1 MADKSR
7 INDSRL
13 DVLRRQ
19 QQKAEQATIADTLRR
34 RQEEEDEFK
43 RKETIASQL
52 ELSPQE
58 TKKYVDRPELA
69 TPFETIKEAAGVVK
83 QPEGTEKT
91 LAAKVTQTPS
101 TVPVVGEGTKPSKPE
116 ATTTSVASQPETKKA
131 KTLAGTIADARAGK
145 GAAGGKASDDKVQK
159 DTISTLDDVVKQVNE
174 DQNFQYSPVRTDLIS
189 LRADAYKA
197 YKEKANRNEWLD
209 LAEKALNAIGQF
221 AAARSATGGFVA
233 GFPQSKTDYAG
244 RTEQAFREYQTE
256 LGTIGEQ
263 ARAEERGAE
272 RLEAQKER
280 EIARRQRTISE
291 RLADERAARAE
302 AASEK
307 RALIA
312 AGGKESVAAA
322 KKEATESKEAYKRL
336 GTQLTD
342 INKEESLLQ
351 KQIAA
356 INKLGI
362 SKNSEDETKALAEIA
377 SLVPDLTVE
386 QLKADIDS
394 ADDALTF
401 RSTAKNQV
409 ASSLLGPLKQKIQQ
423 LGARKEA
430 LYGARAGE
438 QPVPETAPTAAPAR
452 QLPRSVVVQGKTYPR
467 PDGMSDADWQQYITE
482 VGGK

>member
-1 MADKSR
+1 M
-7 INDSRL
+7 
-13 DVLRRQ
+13 
-19 QQKAEQATIADTLRR
+19 
-34 RQEEEDEFK
+34 FG
-43 RKETIASQL
+43 
-52 ELSPQE
+52 LSPDE
-58 TKKYVDRPELA
+58 TRRYLTGSQA

-83 QPEGTEKT
+83 QPEGTGQT
-91 LAAKVTQTPS
+91 LAQKVTQQP
-101 TVPVVGEGTKPSKPE
+101 VPAPEVGGEGTQPPEKKPI
-116 ATTTSVASQPETKKA
+116 TTSVASQPETKKA

-145 GAAGGKASDDKVQK
+145 GAGKASDDKVQK

-272 RLEAQKER
+272 RLEAAKER

-302 AASEK
+302 AAAER
-307 RALIA
+307 RAIIA
-312 AGGKESVAAA
+312 AGGKESLAAA
-322 KKEATESKEAYKRL
+322 RKETQDVKDTFARI
-336 GTQLTD
+336 GTTVKNLD
-342 INKEESLLQ
+342 DEESRLQ
-351 KQIAA
+351 KEIKAVQEFA
-356 INKLGI
+356 L
-362 SKNSEDETKALAEIA
+362 SKDKDKSSAALA
-377 SLVPDLTVE
+377 L
-386 QLKADIDS
+386 
-394 ADDALTF
+394 
-401 RSTAKNQV
+401 
-409 ASSLLGPLKQKIQQ
+409 ASSLDPNLDTAAIEAEISKRSGFDLPWSDAGLYTRSATARQQVSRDLLDELKQQFTNVTAKKKRLQQ
-423 LGARKEA
+423 AQESGILPQA
-430 LYGARAGE
+430 
-438 QPVPETAPTAAPAR
+438 VAPTTAAAPAR